1 MHALL
6 ALSLFL
12 APQTADEGG
21 FRLVPATAEHGE
33 QLTIGD
39 PATSPHYL
47 FECGERDV
55 KIVQFG
61 VTGLMDLTTGKKIE
75 DAPGSQ
81 ITPGAAFMAL
91 FSGSGQPDLIP
102 AEAAPNAR
110 KGWNLTIRLA
120 KDDKSLRKLAKANM
134 MSLFTTGYTEAIAIG
149 DAQRKLMGQFV
160 EGCRGA
166 K

>member
-1 MHALL
+1 MNALL
-6 ALSLFL
+6 VLSLFL
-12 APQTADEGG
+12 APQTADEDG
-21 FRLVPATAEHGE
+21 FRLVPATAGHGMR
-33 QLTIGD
+33 LAIGD
-39 PATSPHYL
+39 PAAPPHYL

-55 KIVQFG
+55 TIVQFG
-61 VTGLMDLTTGKKIE
+61 VTALMDLTTGQKIE

-81 ITPGAAFMAL
+81 ITRGAAFMAL

-110 KGWNLTIRLA
+110 KGWDLTVRLA
-120 KDDKSLRKLAKANM
+120 KDDKSLRRLPKASM
-134 MSLFTTGYTEAIAIG
+134 MSLFTTGYTKAIAMG
-149 DAQRKLMGQFV
+149 DAERKTAAQFV